1 MASPSGPHGI
11 RKPKA
16 SRPHMPGYGILDEKS
31 GKGLL
36 PWSWAVE
43 RLENA
48 KRYWLATTRPDGAPH
63 LMPVWGIWLD
73 DTFCFMTSAGSR
85 KGRNLA
91 ANPRCVVSPEREN
104 EVVILEGIVE
114 IVSEPAFVRR
124 YKDIYSRKYD
134 WDMEPYNDPVTVV
147 RPTVVFGHYEN
158 FRGEDGFTQ
167 TATRWTFGRD

>member
-1 MASPSGPHGI
+1 
-11 RKPKA
+11 
-16 SRPHMPGYGILDEKS
+16 MPGYGILDEKS

-48 KRYWLATTRPDGAPH
+48 KRYWLATTRP
-63 LMPVWGIWLD
+63 
-73 DTFCFMTSAGSR
+73 
-85 KGRNLA
+85 
-91 ANPRCVVSPEREN
+91 
-104 EVVILEGIVE
+104 
-114 IVSEPAFVRR
+114 
-124 YKDIYSRKYD
+124 
-134 WDMEPYNDPVTVV
+134 DMEPYNDPVTVV